1 MAVGSVG
8 NPQSVVLERFKPASA
23 SAPRDAAVQGWRLRL
38 YFVSPLWVG
47 ALLLLGAR
55 ISRQHEQRGYNRRS
69 YNGAEVF
76 LHFDLHRFFTVSRS
90 ASVIIHRTAAPIMI
104 PFSIC
109 AEITGA
115 ALAGSAGGIE
125 RQEGWGWARLPAG
138 RAARGST
145 SRTGVPSRLRRA
157 AEPTWGPRSATRA
170 KGLMGKGPSRSEPGP
185 PTSLGQGGLSLKRDA
200 PG

>member
-23 SAPRDAAVQGWRLRL
+23 SAPRDAAVQGRRLRL

-90 ASVIIHRTAAPIMI
+90 ASVIIHRTAAP
-104 PFSIC
+104 
-109 AEITGA
+109 
-115 ALAGSAGGIE
+115 
-125 RQEGWGWARLPAG
+125 RLDISHK
-138 RAARGST
+138 ARGGAESFQRAIPKPTLGSRGDLGRQAEFADSWDEWGGVRGWT
-145 SRTGVPSRLRRA
+145 SA
-157 AEPTWGPRSATRA
+157 
-170 KGLMGKGPSRSEPGP
+170 
-185 PTSLGQGGLSLKRDA
+185 LGQTVFNRPKSAWGR
-200 PG
+200 

>member
-23 SAPRDAAVQGWRLRL
+23 SAPRDAAVQGRRLRL

-55 ISRQHEQRGYNRRS
+55 ISRQHEQRGYSRRS

-90 ASVIIHRTAAPIMI
+90 TSVIIHRTAAPIMI

-115 ALAGSAGGIE
+115 ALAGFSE
-125 RQEGWGWARLPAG
+125 RHEGWGWGDFRAGSGSARLDISHKAFRPG
-138 RAARGST
+138 SSERPSLRGVQDRPRAQKA
-145 SRTGVPSRLRRA
+145 
-157 AEPTWGPRSATRA
+157 
-170 KGLMGKGPSRSEPGP
+170 
-185 PTSLGQGGLSLKRDA
+185 
-200 PG
+200 

>member
-23 SAPRDAAVQGWRLRL
+23 SAPRDAAVQGRRLRL

-55 ISRQHEQRGYNRRS
+55 ISRQHEQRGYSRRS

-109 AEITGA
+109 ARDKRGSSGGFRCRDFPNGTRGGA
-115 ALAGSAGGIE
+115 GRDFRAGSGS
-125 RQEGWGWARLPAG
+125 ARLDISHKAFRPG
-138 RAARGST
+138 SGERPSLRGVQDRPRAQKA
-145 SRTGVPSRLRRA
+145 
-157 AEPTWGPRSATRA
+157 
-170 KGLMGKGPSRSEPGP
+170 
-185 PTSLGQGGLSLKRDA
+185 
-200 PG
+200 

>member
-23 SAPRDAAVQGWRLRL
+23 SAPRDAAVQGRRLRL

-69 YNGAEVF
+69 YNGTEVF
-76 LHFDLHRFFTVSRS
+76 LHFDLYRFFTVSRS

-109 AEITGA
+109 ADITG
-115 ALAGSAGGIE
+115 GSTGGFRWRDRTAGGVGLGATSG
-125 RQEGWGWARLPAG
+125 RVGQ
-138 RAARGST
+138 RAARPLAQAFVQAPASGRAYVGSKIGHA
-145 SRTGVPSRLRRA
+145 R
-157 AEPTWGPRSATRA
+157 
-170 KGLMGKGPSRSEPGP
+170 
-185 PTSLGQGGLSLKRDA
+185 KR
-200 PG
+200 PNGERP

>member
-23 SAPRDAAVQGWRLRL
+23 SAPRDAAVQGRRLPL

-76 LHFDLHRFFTVSRS
+76 FHFDLHRFFTVSRS

-115 ALAGSAGGIE
+115 ALAGSAGGIF
-125 RQEGWGWARLPAG
+125 RTARGVGLGATFGRG

-145 SRTGVPSRLRRA
+145 SRTRRSVQAPASGRAYVGSKIGHARTRPNGERPRLL
-157 AEPTWGPRSATRA
+157 GTRA
-170 KGLMGKGPSRSEPGP
+170 SHVP
-185 PTSLGQGGLSLKRDA
+185 
-200 PG
+200 

>member
-69 YNGAEVF
+69 YNGTEVF
-76 LHFDLHRFFTVSRS
+76 LHFDLYRFFTVSRS

-125 RQEGWGWARLPAG
+125 RQEGWGWARLPGGSGSARLDLSHRRSVQAPASG
-138 RAARGST
+138 RAYVGSKIGHAR
-145 SRTGVPSRLRRA
+145 
-157 AEPTWGPRSATRA
+157 
-170 KGLMGKGPSRSEPGP
+170 
-185 PTSLGQGGLSLKRDA
+185 KR
-200 PG
+200 PNGERP